1 MAKKTQQEDLTP
13 DQIRVGF
20 SKLKLD
26 KKVEV
31 FNSIKEDL
39 DSEKIK
45 AQQAIQLLSQINTI
59 VTEEW
64 KQKNPT
70 RQEL

>member
-20 SKLKLD
+20 SKLKLE

-45 AQQAIQLLSQINTI
+45 AQQAIQLLSQINPI